1 MKILVMGLSGSG
13 KTTLADRLNKYLGYT
28 RINADAVRT
37 LCNDWDFSNEGRIR
51 QAKRL
56 KELAEQQENSITDF
70 IAPTKEIRDIFDADI
85 IIWMDTVSSSLY
97 QDTDK
102 VFEIPTTHDYR
113 VTTKDVEKGSLLIGD
128 RINSGQ
134 HNEKH

>member
-1 MKILVMGLSGSG
+1 MGLSGSG
-13 KTTLADRLNKYLGYT
+13 KTTLADKLNEKLGYT
-28 RINADAVRT
+28 RVNADAVRT
-37 LCNDWDFSNEGRIR
+37 LCNDWDFSNEGRVR

-70 IAPTKEIRDIFDADI
+70 IAPTAEIRTLFSPDVL
-85 IIWMDTVSSSLY
+85 IWMDTVSSSLY

-113 VTTKDVEKGSLLIGD
+113 VTTKDVEKWVLLIYKNLEG
-128 RINSGQ
+128 
-134 HNEKH
+134 KV

>member
-13 KTTLADRLNKYLGYT
+13 KTTLADRLNEMLGYT

-70 IAPTKEIRDIFDADI
+70 IAPTAEIRDIFDADI
-85 IIWMDTVSSSLY
+85 IIWMDTISKSTY
-97 QDTDK
+97 EDTDTI
-102 VFEIPTTHDYR
+102 FERPLMVDFHI
-113 VTTKDVEKGSLLIGD
+113 KEKNVSKHTNLILEELKW
-128 RINSGQ
+128 
-134 HNEKH
+134 H

>member
-1 MKILVMGLSGSG
+1 MSGSG
-13 KTTLADRLNKYLGYT
+13 KTTLANKLNEKLGYT

-37 LCNDWDFSNEGRIR
+37 LCNDWDFSNEGRVR

-70 IAPTKEIRDIFDADI
+70 IAPTEKIRDIFDADI
-85 IIWMDTVSSSLY
+85 IIWMDTVSKSIY
-97 QDTDK
+97 EDTDK

-113 VTTKDVEKGSLLIGD
+113 VTTKDVEKWALLIYKN
-128 RINSGQ
+128 I
-134 HNEKH
+134 KVKV